1 MAKKAVTAQERLEQ
15 LLAGAKANADGP
27 ALDVAGLK
35 GYVDELNDLEAKVNL
50 AKQAQKA
57 ATRSRDVRLKA
68 VLLEVQKAELA
79 VKAHFGPACPRTRST
94 SCLRP
99 KRPRKL
105 PANNARFA

>member
-27 ALDVAGLK
+27 KLDVAGLQ
-35 GYVDELNDLEAKVNL
+35 GYVGELNDLEAKVNL

-57 ATRSRDVRLKA
+57 ATKARDVRLTE

-79 VKAHFGPACPRTRST
+79 VKSHFGPKS
-94 SCLRP
+94 P
-99 KRPRKL
+99 KNKEYILSAPK
-105 PANNARFA
+105 AAKKTAGK

>member
-27 ALDVAGLK
+27 KLDVTGLQ
-35 GYVDELNDLEAKVNL
+35 GFVNELNDLEAKVNL

-57 ATRSRDVRLKA
+57 ATKARDDRLKA

-79 VKAHFGPACPRTRST
+79 VKSHYGPRS
-94 SCLRP
+94 P
-99 KRPRKL
+99 KNKEYILSAPKV
-105 PANNARFA
+105 AKKTTGK

>member
-15 LLAGAKANADGP
+15 LIAGIKANTDGP

-35 GYVDELNDLEAKVNL
+35 GFVDELNTLEAAVNQ

-57 ATRSRDVRLKA
+57 ATKARDDRLKD

-79 VKAHFGPACPRTRST
+79 VKAHFGPRS
-94 SCLRP
+94 P
-99 KRPRKL
+99 KNKEYILSAPK
-105 PANNARFA
+105 AAKKTTGQ

>member
-15 LLAGAKANADGP
+15 LLAGARANADGP

-57 ATRSRDVRLKA
+57 ATRSRDDRLKA
-68 VLLEVQKAELA
+68 VLLEGQKAELA
-79 VKAHFGPACPRTRST
+79 VKAHFGPRS
-94 SCLRP
+94 P
-99 KRPRKL
+99 KNKEYILSAPKAARKTTG
-105 PANNARFA
+105 

>member
-57 ATRSRDVRLKA
+57 ATRSRDDRLKA

-79 VKAHFGPACPRTRST
+79 VKAHFGPRS
-94 SCLRP
+94 P
-99 KRPRKL
+99 KNKEYILSAPK
-105 PANNARFA
+105 AAKKTTG